1 MRRPACILL
10 LVTPFLV
17 AGFPGLP
24 DQTSPQM
31 AARLENLDDF
41 EAKMLSGEE
50 EWYHRMATPWEFGP
64 AFASGYL
71 ASPLRQLV
79 ERGEAEPGPL
89 ALAWLRGLRKEGEHL
104 PVVVTDDGEPQTRS
118 DYGAGRCGVG
128 WTMGRLLHDAEWSE
142 VRLRAARLCADPRRG
157 VDGLFQ
163 ALTLCLS
170 TDTQGCHRLQD
181 VIEDWGGDTTEE
193 RRAAFLAAK
202 PWTKPT
208 LWPDGPAPWR
218 SDRCA
223 ATVSAWDS
231 YASPSDATAEKLG
244 AELGPRGFTVV
255 RKDRIDDGWTYRDL
269 CVQTDDGERAGR
281 IAAVM
286 KEVLATGFEQ
296 RLSHTVWASPPPPL
310 RVEPATP

>member
-1 MRRPACILL
+1 MRRPVCILL

-50 EWYHRMATPWEFGP
+50 EWYHRVATPWEFGP

-79 ERGEAEPGPL
+79 ERGEADPGPL

-104 PVVVTDDGEPQTRS
+104 PAIETEDGEPETRT

-128 WTMGRLLHDAEWSE
+128 RTMGRLLHDAEWSE

-157 VDGLFQ
+157 VDGLSQ
-163 ALTLCLS
+163 ALALCLS
-170 TDTQGCHRLQD
+170 TDTPGCHRLQD
-181 VIEDWGGDTTEE
+181 VIEDWGGDTTEA
-193 RRAAFLAAK
+193 RRAAFLEEK
-202 PWTKPT
+202 PWTKAT

-218 SDRCA
+218 ADRCA
-223 ATVSAWDS
+223 AVVFAWNS
-231 YASPSDATAEKLG
+231 YESPTASTEETLRAAL
-244 AELGPRGFTVV
+244 APRGFTVT
-255 RKDRIDDGWTYRDL
+255 RKDRVSDGWTYRDL
-269 CVQTDDGERAGR
+269 CVRTDDGERAR
-281 IAAVM
+281 RTSAVM
-286 KEVLATGFEQ
+286 KEVLTTGFEQ
-296 RLSHTVWASPPPPL
+296 HLGHTVWASAPTPL
-310 RVEPATP
+310 PVDPAAR